1 MFGFEILK
9 QQLHWLLVVV
19 VVVTTSHTDRD
30 SFNVNLPSHN
40 FCLHIF

>member
-9 QQLHWLLVVV
+9 QLHWLLVVV
-19 VVVTTSHTDRD
+19 VTMSPTDRD

-40 FCLHIF
+40 FCLHIFFK

>member
-9 QQLHWLLVVV
+9 QLHWLLVVV
-19 VVVTTSHTDRD
+19 VTKSPTDRD

-40 FCLHIF
+40 FCLHIFIKK